1 MDTEEL
7 KSNITSGEHWLR
19 LVYMLLFAV
28 LLYVA
33 GMVMGVVIILQFLF
47 ALLTGG
53 NNGNLRHF
61 GQVLSLYIYD
71 CLSFL
76 TYNTEQ
82 KPFPFDD
89 WPTANRVAEGHK
101 KRPARSRAKTA
112 AKKTTSAKKAGTSSS
127 NDSNDPKA

>member
-33 GMVMGVVIILQFLF
+33 GMVMGVVIVLQFLF

-53 NNGNLRHF
+53 NNDNLRHF

-71 CLSFL
+71 CLNFL

-89 WPTANRVAEGHK
+89 WPDASRVTEARK
-101 KRPARSRAKTA
+101 KRPARSRAKTTA
-112 AKKTTSAKKAGTSSS
+112 KKAPSAKKTGSQSAT
-127 NDSNDPKA
+127 DSDS

>member
-19 LVYMLLFAV
+19 LVYILLFAV

-33 GMVMGVVIILQFLF
+33 GLVMGVVIILQFLF

-53 NNGNLRHF
+53 NNSNLRHF

-89 WPTANRVAEGHK
+89 
-101 KRPARSRAKTA
+101 
-112 AKKTTSAKKAGTSSS
+112 
-127 NDSNDPKA
+127 

>member
-71 CLSFL
+71 CLNFL

-89 WPTANRVAEGHK
+89 WPRASRVTKAPK
-101 KRPARSRAKTA
+101 KRPARSRAKT
-112 AKKTTSAKKAGTSSS
+112 TAKKAASAKSSGTSSPT
-127 NDSNDPKA
+127 DSNDTKA

>member
-19 LVYMLLFAV
+19 LVYMLLFSV

-33 GMVMGVVIILQFLF
+33 GLVMGVVIILQFLF

-71 CLSFL
+71 CLNFL

-89 WPTANRVAEGHK
+89 WPTANRTTEVGK
-101 KRPARSRAKTA
+101 KRPARSRAKTP
-112 AKKTTSAKKAGTSSS
+112 AKKTASAKKASASSAD
-127 NDSNDPKA
+127 DSNDTKA

>member
-7 KSNITSGEHWLR
+7 KTNITSGEHWLR
-19 LVYMLLFAV
+19 LVYILLFAV

-47 ALLTGG
+47 ALLAGG

-61 GQVLSLYIYD
+61 GQILSLYIYD
-71 CLSFL
+71 CLNFL

-89 WPTANRVAEGHK
+89 WPTASRVTEARK
-101 KRPARSRAKTA
+101 KRPAQARAKTT
-112 AKKTTSAKKAGTSSS
+112 AKKTPGAKKTGTSSP
-127 NDSNDPKA
+127 NDSNDTKA